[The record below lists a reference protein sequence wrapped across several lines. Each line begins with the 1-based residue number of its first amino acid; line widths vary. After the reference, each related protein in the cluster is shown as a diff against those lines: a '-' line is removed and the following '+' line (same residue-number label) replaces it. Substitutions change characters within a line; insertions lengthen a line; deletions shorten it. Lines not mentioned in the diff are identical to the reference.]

1 MSALRSL
8 LNCRAGAA
16 AAELVL
22 MLPFTTALLFG
33 TVELGYYLYC
43 EHQVVKGVRDGARF
57 ASRQSFVGLNCI
69 GGSTGSTIP
78 ADVEL
83 AIQEITRTGLISGG
97 TARIPGWVNADIA
110 VDVTCPGTAITTGI
124 YENEDNAPQ
133 INIDAHVA
141 YPSLFD
147 GLAVLDSTYF
157 LNAEQQAAVM
167 GI

>member
-1 MSALRSL
+1 
-8 LNCRAGAA
+8 
-16 AAELVL
+16 
-22 MLPFTTALLFG
+22 MLPVTTALLFG

-57 ASRQSFVGLNCI
+57 ASRQSLVDLNCI
-69 GGSTGSTIP
+69 GNAPSSIP

-83 AIQEITRTGLISGG
+83 AIQEITRTGQISGG
-97 TARIPGWVNADIA
+97 SARIPGWVNADID
-110 VDVTCPGTAITTGI
+110 VDVTCPGTVINTGL

-133 INIDAHVA
+133 INIDASVD

-147 GLAVLDSTYF
+147 GMAVLDSTYH